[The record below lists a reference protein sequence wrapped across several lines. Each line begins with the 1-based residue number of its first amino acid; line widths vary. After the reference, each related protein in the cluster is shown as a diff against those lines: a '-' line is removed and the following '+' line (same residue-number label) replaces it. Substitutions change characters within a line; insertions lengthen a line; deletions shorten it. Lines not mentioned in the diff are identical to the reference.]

1 MAGAHPLQE
10 ARDGDG
16 SSKRRGGWVFRLSP
30 VKAIGG
36 RAEPGDQGERWGL
49 GESLH

>member
-1 MAGAHPLQE
+1 MAGAHPFQE